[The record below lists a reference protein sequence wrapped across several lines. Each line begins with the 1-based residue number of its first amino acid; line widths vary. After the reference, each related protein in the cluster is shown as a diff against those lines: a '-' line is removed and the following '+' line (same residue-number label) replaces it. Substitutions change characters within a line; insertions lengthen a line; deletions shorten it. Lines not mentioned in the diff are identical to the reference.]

1 MAKLKSELERIVLLF
16 NEGTS
21 DFEGR
26 WDGKDILLEPGDSVE
41 VQAGVA
47 EHLIQRHEDADLRIE
62 EIEKEEIETR
72 EPGNPLETNNRGTAF
87 GKLKKA
93 AAKDTE

>member
-16 NEGTS
+16 NEGTT

-26 WDGKDILLEPGDSVE
+26 WDGKDITLEPGDSVE

-47 EHLIQRHEDADLRIE
+47 EHFKVRHPDADLRIE
-62 EIEKEEIETR
+62 EIVKEEIEPR

-93 AAKDTE
+93 ADKDPE